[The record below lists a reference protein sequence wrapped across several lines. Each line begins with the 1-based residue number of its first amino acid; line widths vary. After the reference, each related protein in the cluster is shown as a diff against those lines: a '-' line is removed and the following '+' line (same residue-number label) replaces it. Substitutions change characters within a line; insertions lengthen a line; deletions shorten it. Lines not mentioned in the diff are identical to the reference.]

1 MAGDIGYLGGVLGI
15 NLKVRLSASWNQ
27 RDNKWF
33 PACEASLNA
42 PHPKPAQ
49 TPYAALNGAA
59 ADGREDAGR
68 QQAGARDAAATAADG
83 ETARWSAETERLAA
97 LKGALWASF
106 QAEPASVVR
115 APIVDLT
122 MAYTDALRMEL
133 KLRAVGKSPG
143 PSVRLAAKTGARGY

>member
-1 MAGDIGYLGGVLGI
+1 M
-15 NLKVRLSASWNQ
+15 
-27 RDNKWF
+27 
-33 PACEASLNA
+33 NA

-49 TPYAALNGAA
+49 TPYASLNSAA
-59 ADGREDAGR
+59 ADGREDTAR
-68 QQAGARDAAATAADG
+68 PQPSTRDAPATADG

-133 KLRAVGKSPG
+133 KLRAAGKSPG
-143 PSVRLAAKTGARGY
+143 PSVRLAAKAGVRGC

>member
-1 MAGDIGYLGGVLGI
+1 
-15 NLKVRLSASWNQ
+15 
-27 RDNKWF
+27 
-33 PACEASLNA
+33 LNA
-42 PHPKPAQ
+42 PHSKPAQ

-68 QQAGARDAAATAADG
+68 QHASARDAAATDG

-143 PSVRLAAKTGARGY
+143 PSVRLAAKTGVRGY